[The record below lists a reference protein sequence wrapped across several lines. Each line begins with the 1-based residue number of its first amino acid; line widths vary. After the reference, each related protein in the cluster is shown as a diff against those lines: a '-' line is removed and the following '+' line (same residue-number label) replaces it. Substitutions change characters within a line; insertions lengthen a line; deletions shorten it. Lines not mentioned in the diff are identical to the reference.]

1 MRRQKSTH
9 LQDVTLIILKLLKA
23 KRHFHKCLN
32 GCSDQKLPK
41 LKESLIH
48 KLSLS
53 LIKPWIKQKNS
64 KFSNKM
70 NKSKDTILL
79 MSISNLLEKFI
90 SNQVYLHKD
99 KLTKKGR
106 HLNIKRK
113 LTFIMRKSVKISIYM
128 VSKENKNFKSSR
140 WWEHNQSHKLIKSI
154 L

>member
-1 MRRQKSTH
+1 
-9 LQDVTLIILKLLKA
+9 
-23 KRHFHKCLN
+23 
-32 GCSDQKLPK
+32 
-41 LKESLIH
+41 
-48 KLSLS
+48 
-53 LIKPWIKQKNS
+53 
-64 KFSNKM
+64 M

-140 WWEHNQSHKLIKSI
+140 
-154 L
+154 

>member
-1 MRRQKSTH
+1 
-9 LQDVTLIILKLLKA
+9 
-23 KRHFHKCLN
+23 
-32 GCSDQKLPK
+32 
-41 LKESLIH
+41 
-48 KLSLS
+48 
-53 LIKPWIKQKNS
+53 
-64 KFSNKM
+64 M
-70 NKSKDTILL
+70 NKSKDTTLL

-140 WWEHNQSHKLIKSI
+140 
-154 L
+154 